1 MAVNLA
7 FLFFLVHFRIVKNL
21 IDQHFLFYAKSVANL
36 LVSWHRAELPG
47 SNLFHFLMCYLTR
60 EDAAQVFIN
69 FFFTLGLH
77 SQRSFSSQCS
87 FTSLIYR
94 LSVTYASSLTCGFRP
109 FQKDI
114 SPSSHIFHLPEKLI
128 HQIPIRPQING
139 WKSIVDMCHSLI
151 YYGFSLLCTLCSQR
165 SGLLQFVHFKL
176 RMITAF
182 PLRSCLYC
190 AISFCLLFWSS
201 WKVAMWRMSG
211 KKGKL

>member
-1 MAVNLA
+1 MQNLWLTYWYHVIEQNCLVTICFMFWCVTSLEKTPHR
-7 FLFFLVHFRIVKNL
+7 FLL
-21 IDQHFLFYAKSVANL
+21 I
-36 LVSWHRAELPG
+36 
-47 SNLFHFLMCYLTR
+47 
-60 EDAAQVFIN
+60 

-77 SQRSFSSQCS
+77 SQRSFSSQRF
-87 FTSLIYR
+87 FTGLIYR

-128 HQIPIRPQING
+128 HQIPIRPQISG

-165 SGLLQFVHFKL
+165 SGILQFVHFKL

-190 AISFCLLFWSS
+190 TISFCLLFWSS